1 MAYRQAS
8 PFVDQFFDINGL
20 PLSGGTIKSYLAGTT
35 TATAMYTDGSGT
47 SAGSSITLNARGE
60 PEVSG
65 NTVNIWLDEGI
76 NYKFVLAD
84 SSGTSIW
91 TVDGINVGFASGSLD
106 IQGTNP
112 LINFKTGA
120 SESFD
125 TRIAQITNGL
135 AFYTGGNAQ
144 TVLGMLLDQ
153 NRNLLLDPAGAGGA
167 PAAPLHVKG
176 ATADYPIKVESTD
189 STAGVQLSDN
199 ATTGVVGIAAVGD
212 VLKSM
217 VGGAA
222 KLDVKSTGVDVTGE
236 AQVGDATDG
245 VKIGH
250 STANSTGV
258 IDTAYT
264 STGLE
269 LRVGGSEKA
278 RIDSSGH
285 LITPNGITL
294 GTSVGTYA
302 ASNTLDDY
310 EEGTWTPTIIGNT
323 SGSITG
329 FTVSSATY
337 TKVGNLV
344 TAQCYLTGINTNSHN
359 LVGNINMGGLPFTCA
374 PAYFAIS
381 TSYVT
386 LFTDTSDKSVG
397 GYVQSNGNFMYFVAG
412 TSSAHL
418 STANLQS
425 GTDQRIIITATY
437 RTT

>member
-250 STANSTGV
+250 STTNSTGV

>member
-8 PFVDQFFDINGL
+8 PFVDQFFDTNGL
-20 PLSGGTIKSYLAGTT
+20 PLSGGTIKSYLSGTT
-35 TATAMYTDGSGT
+35 TATAMYTDGAGT
-47 SAGSSITLNARGE
+47 SAGSSITLNVRGE

-65 NTVNIWLDEGI
+65 NTVNIWLDEGVT
-76 NYKFVLAD
+76 YKFVLAD
-84 SSGTSIW
+84 SSGTSFW

-120 SESFD
+120 TESFD
-125 TRIAQITNGL
+125 TRIAQIANGL
-135 AFYTGGNAQ
+135 GFYTGGNGA

-217 VGGAA
+217 VGGAS

-245 VKIGH
+245 VKLGH

-285 LITPNGITL
+285 LIAPHGITL

-310 EEGTWTPTIIGNT
+310 EEGTWSPVIYGSAGGTG
-323 SGSITG
+323 SG
-329 FTVSSATY
+329 TVVQASY
-337 TKVGNLV
+337 TKVGRLV
-344 TAQCYLTGINTNSHN
+344 QVMCYLISYNVTGFS
-359 LVGNINMGGLPFTCA
+359 GNVRLSGLPFVA
-374 PAYFAIS
+374 NAYQVAVIGYCNMFNFDEADIVVSGYTENNS
-381 TSYVT
+381 TNIY
-386 LFTDTSDKSVG
+386 LMKG
-397 GYVQSNGNFMYFVAG
+397 
-412 TSSAHL
+412 SS
-418 STANLQS
+418 
-425 GTDQRIIITATY
+425 ITAIPASEATNSGGHLMLNFTY
-437 RTT
+437 FT